1 MTALSATFSIAA
13 ALKNEKG
20 RTFLPGLQP
29 FQKKYQPSEVAAGC
43 PSLLQILLVIFLGA
57 IKRAG
62 RSNLRRDRAL

>member
-29 FQKKYQPSEVAAGC
+29 FQRKIP
-43 PSLLQILLVIFLGA
+43 A
-57 IKRAG
+57 I
-62 RSNLRRDRAL
+62 RSGSWLPLASADTSGDIPRRDKTCWPE